1 MIRTLNIIQ
10 GVFEMKAI
18 LDFIVDVLSQPAILV
33 ALIAFIG
40 LVVQK
45 KPASVITSGT
55 IKTILGFLILS
66 AGAGVVVQSLEPF
79 GKIFQHAFGV
89 QGVVPNN
96 EAIISIALKKYG
108 TTAALIMVFGMLV
121 NILIARFTNL
131 KYIFLTG
138 HHTFYMAAFLAILLT
153 VGQIKGTWTIIFGS
167 IILGL
172 IMAVFPALAQPTMR
186 KITGNDQVALGHFG
200 TVSYWAAG
208 EIGKCFRGKSKS
220 TEEIKFPKGL
230 SFLRESTISISL
242 TMIALYLIASLCA
255 GVGYVHDKVSDGQNF
270 LVFSLIQGV
279 TFAASVFIILTGV
292 RLILAE
298 IVPAFKGISEKLVPH
313 SKPALDCP
321 IVFPYAQNAVLIGF
335 FVSFLTGV
343 LGMFVMFL
351 IGGVVI
357 LPGVVPHFFLGATS
371 GVFGNA
377 RGGVKGAVAGSMVNG
392 ILITFLPLLF
402 LPFLGDLGLASTTF
416 SDTDFLVVGIVF
428 GNIVK
433 YLGVIGLTIAI
444 IAIGAIAMFF
454 QKRKSVHE

>member
-1 MIRTLNIIQ
+1 MQT
-10 GVFEMKAI
+10 I
-18 LDFIVDVLSQPAILV
+18 LELIVDVLSQPAILV

-45 KPASVITSGT
+45 KPVSVVTSGT
-55 IKTILGFLILS
+55 IKTILGFLVLS

-96 EAIISIALKKYG
+96 EAIISIALEKYG

-121 NILIARFTNL
+121 NILIARVSNL
-131 KYIFLTG
+131 KFIFLTG
-138 HHTFYMAAFLAILLT
+138 HHTFYMAAFLAIILT
-153 VGQIKGTWTIIFGS
+153 VGHIKGVLTVILGAL
-167 IILGL
+167 ILGL

-208 EIGKCFRGKSKS
+208 EVGKLFKGHSKS
-220 TEEIKFPKGL
+220 TEEINFPKGL

-242 TMIALYLIASLCA
+242 TMILLYLIASLFA
-255 GVGYVHDKVSDGQNF
+255 GVGYVHDEISKDQNF
-270 LVFSLIQGV
+270 IVFSLIQGV
-279 TFAASVFIILTGV
+279 TFAAGVFIILTGV

-377 RGGVKGAVAGSMVNG
+377 RGGIKGAVAGSALNG
-392 ILITFLPLLF
+392 LLITFLPLLF

-433 YLGVIGLTIAI
+433 YLGIVGLVIGIIIVAAVAI
-444 IAIGAIAMFF
+444 VL
-454 QKRKSVHE
+454 QKRGRTVSEATKS

>member
-1 MIRTLNIIQ
+1 MQT
-10 GVFEMKAI
+10 I
-18 LDFIVDVLSQPAILV
+18 LDLIVDVLSQPAILV

-45 KPASVITSGT
+45 KPVSVVTSGT
-55 IKTILGFLILS
+55 IKMILGFLVLS

-96 EAIISIALKKYG
+96 EAIISIALEKYG

-121 NILIARFTNL
+121 NILIARVSNL
-131 KYIFLTG
+131 KFIFLTG
-138 HHTFYMAAFLAILLT
+138 HHTFYMAAFLAIILT
-153 VGQIKGTWTIIFGS
+153 VGHIKGVLTVILGAL
-167 IILGL
+167 ILGL

-208 EIGKCFRGKSKS
+208 EVGKLFKGHSKS
-220 TEEIKFPKGL
+220 TEEINFPKGL

-242 TMIALYLIASLCA
+242 TMILLYLIASLFA
-255 GVGYVHDKVSDGQNF
+255 GVGYVHDEISKDQNF
-270 LVFSLIQGV
+270 IVFSLIQGV
-279 TFAASVFIILTGV
+279 TFAAGVFIILTGV

-321 IVFPYAQNAVLIGF
+321 IVFLYAQNAVLIGF

-377 RGGVKGAVAGSMVNG
+377 RGGIKGAVAGSALNG
-392 ILITFLPLLF
+392 LLITFLPLLF

-433 YLGVIGLTIAI
+433 YLGIVGLVIGIIIVAAVAI
-444 IAIGAIAMFF
+444 VL
-454 QKRKSVHE
+454 QKRGRTVSEATKS

>member
-1 MIRTLNIIQ
+1 MQTIPDL
-10 GVFEMKAI
+10 
-18 LDFIVDVLSQPAILV
+18 IVDVLSQPAILV

-45 KPASVITSGT
+45 KPVSVVTSGT
-55 IKTILGFLILS
+55 IKTILGFLVLS

-96 EAIISIALKKYG
+96 EAIISIALEKYG

-121 NILIARFTNL
+121 NILIARVSNL
-131 KYIFLTG
+131 KFIFLTG
-138 HHTFYMAAFLAILLT
+138 HHTFYMAAFLAIILT
-153 VGQIKGTWTIIFGS
+153 VGHIKGVLTVILGAL
-167 IILGL
+167 ILGL

-208 EIGKCFRGKSKS
+208 EVGKLFKGHSKS
-220 TEEIKFPKGL
+220 TEEINFSKGL

-242 TMIALYLIASLCA
+242 TMILLYLIASLFA
-255 GVGYVHDKVSDGQNF
+255 GVGYVHDEISKDQNF
-270 LVFSLIQGV
+270 IVFSLIQGV
-279 TFAASVFIILTGV
+279 TFAAGVFIILTGV

-377 RGGVKGAVAGSMVNG
+377 RGGIKGAVAGSALNG
-392 ILITFLPLLF
+392 LLITFLPLLF

-433 YLGVIGLTIAI
+433 YLGIVGLVIGIIIVAAVAI
-444 IAIGAIAMFF
+444 VL
-454 QKRKSVHE
+454 QKRGRTVSEATKS

>member
-1 MIRTLNIIQ
+1 MQT
-10 GVFEMKAI
+10 I
-18 LDFIVDVLSQPAILV
+18 LDLIVDVLSQPAILV

-45 KPASVITSGT
+45 KPASVVTSGT
-55 IKTILGFLILS
+55 IKTILGFLVLS

-96 EAIISIALKKYG
+96 EAIISIALEKYG

-121 NILIARFTNL
+121 NILIARVSNL
-131 KYIFLTG
+131 KFIFLTG
-138 HHTFYMAAFLAILLT
+138 HHTFYMAAFLAIILT
-153 VGQIKGTWTIIFGS
+153 VGHIKGVLTVVLGAL
-167 IILGL
+167 ILGL

-208 EIGKCFRGKSKS
+208 EVGKLFKGRSKS
-220 TEEIKFPKGL
+220 TEEINFPKGL

-242 TMIALYLIASLCA
+242 TMILLYLIASLFA
-255 GVGYVHDKVSDGQNF
+255 GVGYVHDEISKDQNF
-270 LVFSLIQGV
+270 IVFSLIQGV
-279 TFAASVFIILTGV
+279 TFAAGVFIILTGV

-335 FVSFLTGV
+335 FISFLTGV

-377 RGGVKGAVAGSMVNG
+377 RGGIKGAIAGSALNG
-392 ILITFLPLLF
+392 LLITFLPLLF

-433 YLGVIGLTIAI
+433 YLGIVGLLIGIIITAVVAI
-444 IAIGAIAMFF
+444 VL
-454 QKRKSVHE
+454 QKRSRTASEESKY

>member
-1 MIRTLNIIQ
+1 MQ
-10 GVFEMKAI
+10 MI
-18 LDFIVDVLSQPAILV
+18 LDLIVDVLSQPAILV

-45 KPASVITSGT
+45 KPASVVTSGT
-55 IKTILGFLILS
+55 IKTILGFLVLS

-96 EAIISIALKKYG
+96 EAIISIALEKYG

-121 NILIARFTNL
+121 NILIARVSNL
-131 KYIFLTG
+131 KFIFLTG
-138 HHTFYMAAFLAILLT
+138 HHTFYMAAFLAIILT
-153 VGQIKGTWTIIFGS
+153 VGHIKGVLTVVLGAL
-167 IILGL
+167 ILGL

-208 EIGKCFRGKSKS
+208 EVGKLFKGRSKS

-242 TMIALYLIASLCA
+242 TMILLYLIASLFA
-255 GVGYVHDKVSDGQNF
+255 GVGYVQDEISKDQNF
-270 LVFSLIQGV
+270 IVFSLIQGV
-279 TFAASVFIILTGV
+279 TFAAGVFIILTGV

-377 RGGVKGAVAGSMVNG
+377 RGGIKGAIAGSALNG
-392 ILITFLPLLF
+392 LLITFLPLLF

-433 YLGVIGLTIAI
+433 YLGIIGLVIGI
-444 IAIGAIAMFF
+444 IATAVIAMVL
-454 QKRKSVHE
+454 QKQGRTRSEATKS

>member
-1 MIRTLNIIQ
+1 MQT
-10 GVFEMKAI
+10 I
-18 LDFIVDVLSQPAILV
+18 LDLIVDVLSQPAILV

-45 KPASVITSGT
+45 KPVSVVTSGT
-55 IKTILGFLILS
+55 IKTILGFLVLS

-96 EAIISIALKKYG
+96 EAIISIALEKYG

-121 NILIARFTNL
+121 NILIARVSNL
-131 KYIFLTG
+131 KFIFLTG
-138 HHTFYMAAFLAILLT
+138 HHTFYMAAFLAIILT
-153 VGQIKGTWTIIFGS
+153 VGHIKGVLTVILGAL
-167 IILGL
+167 ILGL

-208 EIGKCFRGKSKS
+208 EVGKLFKGHSKS
-220 TEEIKFPKGL
+220 TEEINFSKGL

-242 TMIALYLIASLCA
+242 TMILLYLIASLFA
-255 GVGYVHDKVSDGQNF
+255 GVGYVHDEISKDQNF
-270 LVFSLIQGV
+270 IVFSLIQGV
-279 TFAASVFIILTGV
+279 TFAAGVFIILTGV

-377 RGGVKGAVAGSMVNG
+377 RGGIKGAVAGSALNG
-392 ILITFLPLLF
+392 LLITFLPLLF

-433 YLGVIGLTIAI
+433 YLGIVGLVIGIIIVAVVAI
-444 IAIGAIAMFF
+444 VL
-454 QKRKSVHE
+454 QKRGRTVSEATKS

>member
-1 MIRTLNIIQ
+1 MQT
-10 GVFEMKAI
+10 I
-18 LDFIVDVLSQPAILV
+18 LDLIVDVLSQPAILV

-45 KPASVITSGT
+45 KPVSVVTSGT
-55 IKTILGFLILS
+55 IKTILGFLVLS

-96 EAIISIALKKYG
+96 EAIISIALEKYG

-121 NILIARFTNL
+121 NILIARVSNL
-131 KYIFLTG
+131 KFIFLTG
-138 HHTFYMAAFLAILLT
+138 HHTFYMAAFLAIILMVGHIKGVLT
-153 VGQIKGTWTIIFGS
+153 VILGAL
-167 IILGL
+167 ILGL

-208 EIGKCFRGKSKS
+208 EVGKLFKGHSKS
-220 TEEIKFPKGL
+220 TEEINFPKGL

-242 TMIALYLIASLCA
+242 TMILLYLIASLFA
-255 GVGYVHDKVSDGQNF
+255 GVGYVHDEISKDQNF
-270 LVFSLIQGV
+270 IVFSLIQGV
-279 TFAASVFIILTGV
+279 TFAAGVFIILTGV

-377 RGGVKGAVAGSMVNG
+377 RGGIKGAVAGSALNG
-392 ILITFLPLLF
+392 LLITFLPLLF
-402 LPFLGDLGLASTTF
+402 LPFLGDLVLASTTF

-433 YLGVIGLTIAI
+433 YLGIVGLVIGIIIVAAVAI
-444 IAIGAIAMFF
+444 VL
-454 QKRKSVHE
+454 QKRGRTVSEATKS

>member
-1 MIRTLNIIQ
+1 MQT
-10 GVFEMKAI
+10 I
-18 LDFIVDVLSQPAILV
+18 LDLIVDVLSQPAILV

-45 KPASVITSGT
+45 KPVSVVTSGT
-55 IKTILGFLILS
+55 IKTILGFLVLS

-96 EAIISIALKKYG
+96 EAIISIALEKYG

-121 NILIARFTNL
+121 NILIARVSNL
-131 KYIFLTG
+131 KFIFLTG
-138 HHTFYMAAFLAILLT
+138 HHTFYMAAFLAIILT
-153 VGQIKGTWTIIFGS
+153 VGHIKGVLTVILGAL
-167 IILGL
+167 ILGL

-208 EIGKCFRGKSKS
+208 EVGKLFKGHSKS
-220 TEEIKFPKGL
+220 TEEINFPKGL

-242 TMIALYLIASLCA
+242 TMILLYLIASLFA
-255 GVGYVHDKVSDGQNF
+255 GVGYVHDEISKDQNF
-270 LVFSLIQGV
+270 IVFSLIQGV
-279 TFAASVFIILTGV
+279 TFAAGVFIILTGV

-377 RGGVKGAVAGSMVNG
+377 RGGIKGAVAGSALNG
-392 ILITFLPLLF
+392 LLIMFLPLLF
-402 LPFLGDLGLASTTF
+402 LQFLGDLGLASTTF

-433 YLGVIGLTIAI
+433 YLGIVGLVIGIIIVVAVAI
-444 IAIGAIAMFF
+444 VL
-454 QKRKSVHE
+454 QKRGRTVSEATKS

>member
-1 MIRTLNIIQ
+1 MQT
-10 GVFEMKAI
+10 I
-18 LDFIVDVLSQPAILV
+18 LDLIVDVLSQPAILV

-45 KPASVITSGT
+45 KPASVVTSGT
-55 IKTILGFLILS
+55 IKTILGFLVLS
-66 AGAGVVVQSLEPF
+66 AGASVVVQSLEPF

-96 EAIISIALKKYG
+96 EAIISIALEKYG
-108 TTAALIMVFGMLV
+108 TTAALIMVFGMLM
-121 NILIARFTNL
+121 NILIARVSNL
-131 KYIFLTG
+131 KFIFLTG
-138 HHTFYMAAFLAILLT
+138 HHTFYMAAFLAIILT
-153 VGQIKGTWTIIFGS
+153 VGHIKGVLTVVLGAL
-167 IILGL
+167 ILGL

-208 EIGKCFRGKSKS
+208 EVGKLFKGRSKS
-220 TEEIKFPKGL
+220 TEEINFPKGL

-242 TMIALYLIASLCA
+242 TMILLYLIASLFA
-255 GVGYVHDKVSDGQNF
+255 GVGYVHDEISKDQNF
-270 LVFSLIQGV
+270 IVFSLIQGV
-279 TFAASVFIILTGV
+279 TFAAGVFIILTGV

-377 RGGVKGAVAGSMVNG
+377 RGGIKGAIAGSALNG
-392 ILITFLPLLF
+392 LLITFLPLLF

-433 YLGVIGLTIAI
+433 YLGIVGLIIGIIITAVVAI
-444 IAIGAIAMFF
+444 VL
-454 QKRKSVHE
+454 QKRGRTASEATKS

>member
-1 MIRTLNIIQ
+1 MQT
-10 GVFEMKAI
+10 I
-18 LDFIVDVLSQPAILV
+18 LDLIVDVLSQPAILV

-45 KPASVITSGT
+45 KPVSVVTSGT
-55 IKTILGFLILS
+55 IKTILGFLVLS

-96 EAIISIALKKYG
+96 EAIISIALEKYG

-121 NILIARFTNL
+121 NILIARVSNL
-131 KYIFLTG
+131 KFIFLTG
-138 HHTFYMAAFLAILLT
+138 HHTFYMAAFLAIILT
-153 VGQIKGTWTIIFGS
+153 VGHIKGVLTVILGAL
-167 IILGL
+167 ILGL
-172 IMAVFPALAQPTMR
+172 IMAVFPALAQSTMR

-208 EIGKCFRGKSKS
+208 EVGKLFKGHSKS
-220 TEEIKFPKGL
+220 TEEINFPKGL

-242 TMIALYLIASLCA
+242 TMILLYLIASLFA
-255 GVGYVHDKVSDGQNF
+255 GVGYVHDEISKDQNF
-270 LVFSLIQGV
+270 IVFSLIQGV
-279 TFAASVFIILTGV
+279 TFAAGVFIILTGV

-377 RGGVKGAVAGSMVNG
+377 RGGIKGAVAGSALNG
-392 ILITFLPLLF
+392 LLITFLPLLF

-433 YLGVIGLTIAI
+433 YLGIVGLVIGIIIVAAVAI
-444 IAIGAIAMFF
+444 VL
-454 QKRKSVHE
+454 QKRGRTVSEATKS

>member
-1 MIRTLNIIQ
+1 MQT
-10 GVFEMKAI
+10 I
-18 LDFIVDVLSQPAILV
+18 LDLIVDVLSQPAILV

-45 KPASVITSGT
+45 KPVSVVTSGT
-55 IKTILGFLILS
+55 IKTILGFLVLS

-96 EAIISIALKKYG
+96 EAIISIALEKYG

-121 NILIARFTNL
+121 NILIARVSNL
-131 KYIFLTG
+131 KFIFLTG
-138 HHTFYMAAFLAILLT
+138 HHTFYMAAFLAIILT
-153 VGQIKGTWTIIFGS
+153 VGHIKGVLTVILGAL
-167 IILGL
+167 ILGL

-208 EIGKCFRGKSKS
+208 EVGKLFKGHSKS
-220 TEEIKFPKGL
+220 TEEINFPKGL

-242 TMIALYLIASLCA
+242 TMILLYLIASLFA
-255 GVGYVHDKVSDGQNF
+255 GVGYVHDEISKDQNF
-270 LVFSLIQGV
+270 IVFSLIQGV
-279 TFAASVFIILTGV
+279 TFAAGVFIILTGV

-377 RGGVKGAVAGSMVNG
+377 RGGIKGGCCRVSIKWSTDHVF
-392 ILITFLPLLF
+392 TFTLLTVF
-402 LPFLGDLGLASTTF
+402 RRFRTRFNDLLR
-416 SDTDFLVVGIVF
+416 
-428 GNIVK
+428 
-433 YLGVIGLTIAI
+433 Y
-444 IAIGAIAMFF
+444 
-454 QKRKSVHE
+454 

>member
-1 MIRTLNIIQ
+1 MQT
-10 GVFEMKAI
+10 I
-18 LDFIVDVLSQPAILV
+18 LDLIVDVLSQPAILV

-45 KPASVITSGT
+45 KPVSVVTSGT
-55 IKTILGFLILS
+55 IKTILGFLVLS

-96 EAIISIALKKYG
+96 EAIISIALEKYG

-121 NILIARFTNL
+121 NILIARVSNL
-131 KYIFLTG
+131 KFIFLTG
-138 HHTFYMAAFLAILLT
+138 HHTFYMAAFLAIILT
-153 VGQIKGTWTIIFGS
+153 VGHIKGVLTVILGAL
-167 IILGL
+167 ILGL

-208 EIGKCFRGKSKS
+208 EVGKLFKGHSKS
-220 TEEIKFPKGL
+220 TEEINFSKGL

-242 TMIALYLIASLCA
+242 TMILLYLIASLFA
-255 GVGYVHDKVSDGQNF
+255 GVGYVHDEISKDQNF
-270 LVFSLIQGV
+270 IVFSLIQGV
-279 TFAASVFIILTGV
+279 TFAAGVFIILTGV

-377 RGGVKGAVAGSMVNG
+377 RGGIKGAVAESALNG
-392 ILITFLPLLF
+392 LLITFLPLLF

-433 YLGVIGLTIAI
+433 YLGIVGLVIGIIIVAAVAI
-444 IAIGAIAMFF
+444 VL
-454 QKRKSVHE
+454 QKRGRTVSEATKS

>member
-1 MIRTLNIIQ
+1 MQT
-10 GVFEMKAI
+10 I
-18 LDFIVDVLSQPAILV
+18 LDLIVDVLSQPAILV

-45 KPASVITSGT
+45 KPASVVTSGT
-55 IKTILGFLILS
+55 IKTILGFLVLS

-96 EAIISIALKKYG
+96 EAIISIALEKYG

-121 NILIARFTNL
+121 NILIARVSNL
-131 KYIFLTG
+131 KFIFLTG
-138 HHTFYMAAFLAILLT
+138 HHTFYMAAFLAIILT
-153 VGQIKGTWTIIFGS
+153 VGHIKGVLTVVLGAL
-167 IILGL
+167 ILGL

-208 EIGKCFRGKSKS
+208 EVGKLFKGRSKS
-220 TEEIKFPKGL
+220 TEEINFPKGL

-242 TMIALYLIASLCA
+242 TMILLYLIASLFA
-255 GVGYVHDKVSDGQNF
+255 GVGYVHDEISKDQNF
-270 LVFSLIQGV
+270 IVFSLIQGV
-279 TFAASVFIILTGV
+279 TFAAGVFIILTGV

-377 RGGVKGAVAGSMVNG
+377 RGGIKGAIAGSALNG
-392 ILITFLPLLF
+392 LLITFLPLLF

-433 YLGVIGLTIAI
+433 YLGIVGLLIGIIITAVVAI
-444 IAIGAIAMFF
+444 VL
-454 QKRKSVHE
+454 QKRSRTASEESKY

>member
-1 MIRTLNIIQ
+1 MQT
-10 GVFEMKAI
+10 I
-18 LDFIVDVLSQPAILV
+18 LDLIVDVLSQPALLV

-45 KPASVITSGT
+45 KPVSVVTSGT
-55 IKTILGFLILS
+55 IKTILGFLVLS

-96 EAIISIALKKYG
+96 EAIISIALEKYG

-121 NILIARFTNL
+121 NILIARVSNL
-131 KYIFLTG
+131 KFIFLTG
-138 HHTFYMAAFLAILLT
+138 HHTFYMAAFLAIILT
-153 VGQIKGTWTIIFGS
+153 VGHIKSVLTVILGAL
-167 IILGL
+167 ILGL

-208 EIGKCFRGKSKS
+208 EVGKLFKGHSKS
-220 TEEIKFPKGL
+220 TEEINFPKGL

-242 TMIALYLIASLCA
+242 TMILLYLIASLFA
-255 GVGYVHDKVSDGQNF
+255 GVGYVHDEISKDQNF
-270 LVFSLIQGV
+270 IVFSLIQGV
-279 TFAASVFIILTGV
+279 TFAAGVFIILTGV

-377 RGGVKGAVAGSMVNG
+377 RGGIKGAVAGSALNG
-392 ILITFLPLLF
+392 LLITFLPLLF

-433 YLGVIGLTIAI
+433 YLGIVGLVIGIIIVAAVAI
-444 IAIGAIAMFF
+444 VL
-454 QKRKSVHE
+454 QKRGRTVSEATKS

>member
-1 MIRTLNIIQ
+1 MQT
-10 GVFEMKAI
+10 I
-18 LDFIVDVLSQPAILV
+18 LDLIVDVLSQPAILV

-45 KPASVITSGT
+45 KPVSVVTSGT
-55 IKTILGFLILS
+55 IKTILGFLVLS

-96 EAIISIALKKYG
+96 EAIISIALEKYG
-108 TTAALIMVFGMLV
+108 TTAALIMVFGRLV
-121 NILIARFTNL
+121 NILIARVSNL
-131 KYIFLTG
+131 KFIFLTG
-138 HHTFYMAAFLAILLT
+138 HHTFYMAAFLAIILT
-153 VGQIKGTWTIIFGS
+153 VGHIKGVLTVILGAL
-167 IILGL
+167 ILGL

-208 EIGKCFRGKSKS
+208 EVGKLFKGHSKS
-220 TEEIKFPKGL
+220 TEEINFPKGL

-242 TMIALYLIASLCA
+242 TMILLYLIASLFA
-255 GVGYVHDKVSDGQNF
+255 GVGYVHDEISKDQNF
-270 LVFSLIQGV
+270 IVFSLIQGV
-279 TFAASVFIILTGV
+279 TFAAGVFIILTGV

-377 RGGVKGAVAGSMVNG
+377 RGGIKGAVAGSALNG
-392 ILITFLPLLF
+392 LLITFLPLLF

-433 YLGVIGLTIAI
+433 YLGIVGLVIGIIIVAAVAI
-444 IAIGAIAMFF
+444 VL
-454 QKRKSVHE
+454 QKRGRTVSEATKS

>member
-1 MIRTLNIIQ
+1 MQT
-10 GVFEMKAI
+10 I
-18 LDFIVDVLSQPAILV
+18 LDLIVDVLSQPAILV

-45 KPASVITSGT
+45 KPVSVVTSGT
-55 IKTILGFLILS
+55 IKTILGFLVLS

-96 EAIISIALKKYG
+96 EAIISIALEKYG

-121 NILIARFTNL
+121 NILIARVSNL
-131 KYIFLTG
+131 KFIFLTG
-138 HHTFYMAAFLAILLT
+138 HHTFYMAAFLSIILT
-153 VGQIKGTWTIIFGS
+153 VGHIKGVLTVILGAL
-167 IILGL
+167 ILGL

-208 EIGKCFRGKSKS
+208 EVGKLFKGHSKS
-220 TEEIKFPKGL
+220 TEEINFPKGL

-242 TMIALYLIASLCA
+242 TMILLYLIASLFA
-255 GVGYVHDKVSDGQNF
+255 GVGYVHDEISKDQNF
-270 LVFSLIQGV
+270 IVFSLIQGV
-279 TFAASVFIILTGV
+279 TFAAGVFIILTGV

-377 RGGVKGAVAGSMVNG
+377 RGGIKGAVAGSALNG
-392 ILITFLPLLF
+392 LLITFLPLLF

-433 YLGVIGLTIAI
+433 YLGIVGLVIGIIIVAAVAI
-444 IAIGAIAMFF
+444 VL
-454 QKRKSVHE
+454 QKRGRTVSEATKS

>member
-1 MIRTLNIIQ
+1 MQT
-10 GVFEMKAI
+10 I
-18 LDFIVDVLSQPAILV
+18 LDLIVDVLSQPAILV

-45 KPASVITSGT
+45 KPVSVVTSGT
-55 IKTILGFLILS
+55 IKTILGFLVLS

-96 EAIISIALKKYG
+96 EAIISIALEKYG

-121 NILIARFTNL
+121 NILIARVSNL
-131 KYIFLTG
+131 KFIFLTG
-138 HHTFYMAAFLAILLT
+138 HHTFYMAAFLAIILT
-153 VGQIKGTWTIIFGS
+153 VGHIKGVLTVILGAL
-167 IILGL
+167 ILGL

-208 EIGKCFRGKSKS
+208 EVGKLFKGHSKS
-220 TEEIKFPKGL
+220 TEEINFPKGL

-242 TMIALYLIASLCA
+242 TMILLYLIASLFA
-255 GVGYVHDKVSDGQNF
+255 GVGYVHDEISKDQNF
-270 LVFSLIQGV
+270 IVFSLIQGV
-279 TFAASVFIILTGV
+279 TFAAGVFIILTGV

-377 RGGVKGAVAGSMVNG
+377 RGGIKGAVAGSALNG
-392 ILITFLPLLF
+392 LLITFLPLLF
-402 LPFLGDLGLASTTF
+402 LPFLVDLGLASTTF

-433 YLGVIGLTIAI
+433 YLGIVGLVIGIIIVAAVAI
-444 IAIGAIAMFF
+444 VL
-454 QKRKSVHE
+454 QKRGRTVSEATKS

>member
-1 MIRTLNIIQ
+1 MQT
-10 GVFEMKAI
+10 I
-18 LDFIVDVLSQPAILV
+18 LDLIVDVLSQPAILV

-45 KPASVITSGT
+45 KPVTVVTSGT
-55 IKTILGFLILS
+55 IKTILGFLVLS

-96 EAIISIALKKYG
+96 EAIISIALEKYG
-108 TTAALIMVFGMLV
+108 TTAALIMVFGMLL
-121 NILIARFTNL
+121 NILIARVSNL
-131 KYIFLTG
+131 KFIFLTG
-138 HHTFYMAAFLAILLT
+138 HHTFYMAAFLAIILT
-153 VGQIKGTWTIIFGS
+153 VGHIKGVLTVILGAL
-167 IILGL
+167 ILGL

-208 EIGKCFRGKSKS
+208 EVGKLFKGHSKS
-220 TEEIKFPKGL
+220 TEEINFPKGL

-242 TMIALYLIASLCA
+242 TMILLYLIASLFA
-255 GVGYVHDKVSDGQNF
+255 GVGYVHDEISKDQNF
-270 LVFSLIQGV
+270 IVFSLIQGV
-279 TFAASVFIILTGV
+279 TFAAGVFIILTGV

-377 RGGVKGAVAGSMVNG
+377 RGGIKGAVAGSALNG
-392 ILITFLPLLF
+392 LLITFLPLLF

-433 YLGVIGLTIAI
+433 YLGIVGLVIGIIIVAAVAI
-444 IAIGAIAMFF
+444 VL
-454 QKRKSVHE
+454 QKRGRTVSEATKS

>member
-1 MIRTLNIIQ
+1 MQT
-10 GVFEMKAI
+10 I
-18 LDFIVDVLSQPAILV
+18 LDLIVDVLSQPAILV

-45 KPASVITSGT
+45 KPVSVVTSGT
-55 IKTILGFLILS
+55 IKTILGFLVLS
-66 AGAGVVVQSLEPF
+66 AGAGVVVQLLEPF

-96 EAIISIALKKYG
+96 EAIISIALEKYG

-121 NILIARFTNL
+121 NILIARVSNL
-131 KYIFLTG
+131 KFIFLTG
-138 HHTFYMAAFLAILLT
+138 HHTFYMAAFLAIILT
-153 VGQIKGTWTIIFGS
+153 VGHIKGVLTVILGAL
-167 IILGL
+167 ILGL

-208 EIGKCFRGKSKS
+208 EVGKLFKGHSKS
-220 TEEIKFPKGL
+220 TEEINFPKGL

-242 TMIALYLIASLCA
+242 TMILLYLIASLFA
-255 GVGYVHDKVSDGQNF
+255 GVGYVHDEISKDQNF
-270 LVFSLIQGV
+270 IVFSLIQGV
-279 TFAASVFIILTGV
+279 TFAAGVFIILTGV

-377 RGGVKGAVAGSMVNG
+377 RGGIKGAVAGSALNG
-392 ILITFLPLLF
+392 LLITFLPLLF

-433 YLGVIGLTIAI
+433 YLGIVGLVIGIIIVAAVAI
-444 IAIGAIAMFF
+444 VL
-454 QKRKSVHE
+454 QKRGRTVSEATKS

>member
-1 MIRTLNIIQ
+1 MQT
-10 GVFEMKAI
+10 I
-18 LDFIVDVLSQPAILV
+18 LDLIVDVLSQPAILV

-45 KPASVITSGT
+45 KPVSVVTSGT
-55 IKTILGFLILS
+55 IKTILGFLVLS

-96 EAIISIALKKYG
+96 EAIISIALEKYG

-121 NILIARFTNL
+121 NILIARVSNL
-131 KYIFLTG
+131 KFIFLTG
-138 HHTFYMAAFLAILLT
+138 HHTFYMAAFLAIILMVGHIKGVLT
-153 VGQIKGTWTIIFGS
+153 VILGAL
-167 IILGL
+167 ILGL

-208 EIGKCFRGKSKS
+208 EVGKLFKGHSKS
-220 TEEIKFPKGL
+220 TEEINFPKGL

-242 TMIALYLIASLCA
+242 TMILLYLIASLFA
-255 GVGYVHDKVSDGQNF
+255 GVGYVHDEISKDQNF
-270 LVFSLIQGV
+270 IVFSLIQGV
-279 TFAASVFIILTGV
+279 TFAAGVFIILTGV

-313 SKPALDCP
+313 SKLALDCP

-377 RGGVKGAVAGSMVNG
+377 RGGIKGAVAGSALNG
-392 ILITFLPLLF
+392 LLITFLPLLF

-433 YLGVIGLTIAI
+433 YLGIVGLVIGIIIVAAVAI
-444 IAIGAIAMFF
+444 VL
-454 QKRKSVHE
+454 QKRGRTVSEATKS

>member
-1 MIRTLNIIQ
+1 MQT
-10 GVFEMKAI
+10 I
-18 LDFIVDVLSQPAILV
+18 LDLIVDVLSQPAILV

-45 KPASVITSGT
+45 KPVSVVTSGT
-55 IKTILGFLILS
+55 IKTILGFLVLS

-96 EAIISIALKKYG
+96 EAIISIALEKYG

-121 NILIARFTNL
+121 NILIARVSNL
-131 KYIFLTG
+131 KFIFLTG
-138 HHTFYMAAFLAILLT
+138 HHTFYMAAFLAIILT
-153 VGQIKGTWTIIFGS
+153 VGHIKGVLTVILGAL
-167 IILGL
+167 ILGL

-208 EIGKCFRGKSKS
+208 EVVKLFKGHSKS
-220 TEEIKFPKGL
+220 TEEINFPKGL

-242 TMIALYLIASLCA
+242 TMILLYLIASLFA
-255 GVGYVHDKVSDGQNF
+255 GVGYVHDEISKDQNF
-270 LVFSLIQGV
+270 IVFSLIQGV
-279 TFAASVFIILTGV
+279 TFAAGVFIILTGV

-377 RGGVKGAVAGSMVNG
+377 RGGIKGAVAGSALNG
-392 ILITFLPLLF
+392 LLITFLPLLF

-433 YLGVIGLTIAI
+433 YLGIVGLVIGIIIVAAVAI
-444 IAIGAIAMFF
+444 VL
-454 QKRKSVHE
+454 QKRGRTVSEATKS

>member
-1 MIRTLNIIQ
+1 
-10 GVFEMKAI
+10 MKAI

-45 KPASVITSGT
+45 KPAPVITSGT

-279 TFAASVFIILTGV
+279 TFAAGVFIILTGV

>member
-1 MIRTLNIIQ
+1 MQT
-10 GVFEMKAI
+10 I
-18 LDFIVDVLSQPAILV
+18 LDLIVDVLSQPAILV

-45 KPASVITSGT
+45 KPVSVVTSGT
-55 IKTILGFLILS
+55 IKTILGFLVLS

-96 EAIISIALKKYG
+96 ETIISIALEKYG

-121 NILIARFTNL
+121 NILIARVSNL
-131 KYIFLTG
+131 KFIFLTG
-138 HHTFYMAAFLAILLT
+138 HHTFYMAAFLAIILT
-153 VGQIKGTWTIIFGS
+153 VGHIKGVLTVILGAL
-167 IILGL
+167 ILGL

-208 EIGKCFRGKSKS
+208 EVGKLFKGHSKS
-220 TEEIKFPKGL
+220 TEEINFPKGL

-242 TMIALYLIASLCA
+242 TMILLYLIASLFA
-255 GVGYVHDKVSDGQNF
+255 GVGYVHDEISKDQNF
-270 LVFSLIQGV
+270 IVFSLIQGV
-279 TFAASVFIILTGV
+279 TFAAGVFIILTGV

-377 RGGVKGAVAGSMVNG
+377 RGGIKGAVAGSALNG
-392 ILITFLPLLF
+392 LLITFLPLLF

-433 YLGVIGLTIAI
+433 YLGIVGLVIGIIIVAAVAI
-444 IAIGAIAMFF
+444 VL
-454 QKRKSVHE
+454 QKRGRTVSEATKS

>member
-1 MIRTLNIIQ
+1 MQT
-10 GVFEMKAI
+10 I
-18 LDFIVDVLSQPAILV
+18 LDLIVDVLSQPAILV

-45 KPASVITSGT
+45 KPVSVVTSGT
-55 IKTILGFLILS
+55 IKTILGFLVLS

-96 EAIISIALKKYG
+96 EAIISIALEKYG

-121 NILIARFTNL
+121 NILIARVSNL
-131 KYIFLTG
+131 KFIFLTG
-138 HHTFYMAAFLAILLT
+138 HHTFYMAAFLAIILT
-153 VGQIKGTWTIIFGS
+153 VGHIKGVLTVILGAL
-167 IILGL
+167 ILGL

-208 EIGKCFRGKSKS
+208 EVGKLFKGHSKS
-220 TEEIKFPKGL
+220 TEEINFSKGL

-242 TMIALYLIASLCA
+242 TMILLYLIASLFA
-255 GVGYVHDKVSDGQNF
+255 GVGYVHDEISKDQNF
-270 LVFSLIQGV
+270 IVFSLIQGV
-279 TFAASVFIILTGV
+279 TFAVGVFIILTGV

-377 RGGVKGAVAGSMVNG
+377 RGGIKGAVAGSALNG
-392 ILITFLPLLF
+392 LLITFLPLLF

-433 YLGVIGLTIAI
+433 YLGIVGLVIGIIIVAAVAI
-444 IAIGAIAMFF
+444 VL
-454 QKRKSVHE
+454 QKRGRTVSEATKS

>member
-1 MIRTLNIIQ
+1 M
-10 GVFEMKAI
+10 
-18 LDFIVDVLSQPAILV
+18 
-33 ALIAFIG
+33 
-40 LVVQK
+40 
-45 KPASVITSGT
+45 
-55 IKTILGFLILS
+55 
-66 AGAGVVVQSLEPF
+66 VVQSLEPF

-96 EAIISIALKKYG
+96 EAIISIALEKYG

-121 NILIARFTNL
+121 NILIARVSNL
-131 KYIFLTG
+131 KFIFLTG
-138 HHTFYMAAFLAILLT
+138 HHTFYMAAFLAIILT
-153 VGQIKGTWTIIFGS
+153 VGHIKGVLTVILGAL
-167 IILGL
+167 ILGL

-208 EIGKCFRGKSKS
+208 EVGKLFKGHSKS
-220 TEEIKFPKGL
+220 TEEINFPKGL

-242 TMIALYLIASLCA
+242 TMILLYLIASLFA
-255 GVGYVHDKVSDGQNF
+255 GVGYVHDEISKDQNF
-270 LVFSLIQGV
+270 IVFSLIQGV
-279 TFAASVFIILTGV
+279 TFAAGVFIILTGV

-377 RGGVKGAVAGSMVNG
+377 RGGIKGAVAGSALNG
-392 ILITFLPLLF
+392 LLIMFLPLLF

-433 YLGVIGLTIAI
+433 YLGIVGLVIGIIIVVAVAI
-444 IAIGAIAMFF
+444 VL
-454 QKRKSVHE
+454 QKRGRTVSEATKS